1 MKKQGKGKRLVSG
14 LLAAM
19 LCLFLPSVEA
29 GAASRPPEYS
39 KMSGSYKN
47 SVYYQRLMEVELT
60 GNQVTDLIAVAAS
73 QLGYTEGTNKNDLSG
88 NGHGT
93 GDCTEYGNNLGKN
106 GLAWCASF
114 VSWCFQEANI
124 PTSIMPR
131 SAGCGTLRSS
141 VYHKGAT
148 WHGVN
153 SGYKPQAGDLVM
165 YEKLVKME
173 DGNWYYVYANR
184 DKNGV
189 PDNTSHVGIV
199 VSDFNESKQTY
210 DVIDGNGNAG
220 KVKYLPNQKL
230 YMAGPVYGGGTM
242 NRIQGFITP
251 AYTTGSGKGYNGENG
266 TNPQPLNVTLTKAT
280 DPQYT
285 SKEKIEETNA
295 TVVSCIT
302 KPAGS
307 SVTSN
312 GIILS
317 AADGSVIKEYMEN
330 VTNVKDST
338 TTFHAWYDIQK
349 ELGITLKPGVTYIY
363 QFCAVVN
370 GKTFLGDQYKF
381 TTKGTT
387 PSYTVSFDAAGGSVS
402 PSSKKVTRGEAYGD
416 LPIPTREHYSF
427 LGWYTGKNGGTMV
440 ASGNEV
446 KLNANQTLY
455 ARWELGEEEEEN
467 QNIED
472 NQSAAVSLTSS
483 DTSGQKDILQIS
495 TSSPQFHGTVTKPAG
510 SRLSRIMVNVYTPKG
525 KKISGFEEEIGSSQD
540 SQNQVSFTYTLGNE
554 RAQQL
559 TPGETYQ
566 YEFYAVVDD
575 KAYVSDRYNFQVQKN
590 ASATSTDTSTKNDS
604 ASVGTDTAAK
614 NASNQSTSKGSSG
627 AITSSMRAE
636 VPYHSGSTSS
646 GNTSSSGSTSSRPAP
661 SRRSDGSFW
670 ISASSY
676 YGTGTWSANTSK
688 RAWRLRTPE
697 GSYLV
702 SQWGFVDGVWYLFDD
717 DGYTCSGWQMVNGS
731 WYYFYPNAMMAT
743 GWAAVNGRWY
753 YLNEAGAMT
762 TGWQNVGGVWYYM
775 DASGAM
781 LANTI
786 TPDGFWVDASG
797 AWIH

>member
-1 MKKQGKGKRLVSG
+1 MKKQGKGRRLVSG
-14 LLAAM
+14 LLAAVM
-19 LCLFLPSVEA
+19 LCLAVPPMESA
-29 GAASRPPEYS
+29 AASRPPEYN
-39 KMSGSYKN
+39 KMSSSYKG

-131 SAGCGTLRSS
+131 SAGCGTLRNS
-141 VYHKGAT
+141 VYNKGAT
-148 WHGVN
+148 WHSVN
-153 SGYKPQAGDLVM
+153 SGYQPKAGDLVM
-165 YEKLVKME
+165 YEKLVKMD
-173 DGNWYYVYANR
+173 DGEWYYVYANR

-189 PDNTSHVGIV
+189 PDNSSHVGIV
-199 VSDFNESKQTY
+199 VTDFNLSKQTY

-220 KVKYLPNQKL
+220 KVKYLADQKL

-251 AYTTGSGKGYNGENG
+251 AYTTGSGTGYHGDTG
-266 TNPQPLNVTLTKAT
+266 TKEQTLNVTLTKAT

-307 SVTSN
+307 SITSN

-317 AADGSVIKEYMEN
+317 AADGSIIKEYMEN
-330 VTNVKDST
+330 VTNVRNST
-338 TTFHAWYDIQK
+338 TTFHAWYDIQE
-349 ELGITLKPGVTYIY
+349 ELGVTLKPGVTYIY

-370 GKTFLGDQYKF
+370 NQTFLGEQYKF
-381 TTKGTT
+381 KTKGST

-402 PSSKKVTRGEAYGD
+402 PSSKKVAYGEAYGD
-416 LPIPTREHYSF
+416 LPIPTRDHYSF
-427 LGWYTGKNGGTMV
+427 LGWYTSKNGGNLV
-440 ASGNEV
+440 ASSNEV
-446 KLNANQTLY
+446 KLNGNQTLY
-455 ARWELGEEEEEN
+455 AQWELGEENEEN
-467 QNIED
+467 QDIQNS
-472 NQSAAVSLTSS
+472 QSAAVSLVSS
-483 DTSGQKDILQIS
+483 NAAGQKGTITIS
-495 TSSPQFHGTVTKPAG
+495 AASPQFYGTLTKPVG
-510 SRLSRIMVNVYTPKG
+510 SRLSRIMVNVYTPTG
-525 KKISGFEEEIGSSQD
+525 NKISGFEEEIGSSQD
-540 SQNQVSFTYTLGNE
+540 SNSEVNFTYTLGNA
-554 RAQQL
+554 RVQQL
-559 TPGETYQ
+559 VSGETYQ

-575 KAYVSDRYNFQVQKN
+575 KAYISDRYNFQVQRTSSSSN
-590 ASATSTDTSTKNDS
+590 TNTSASTSTKNDS
-604 ASVGTDTAAK
+604 DK
-614 NASNQSTSKGSSG
+614 STSQSSN
-627 AITSSMRAE
+627 SSS
-636 VPYHSGSTSS
+636 SGSTSS
-646 GNTSSSGSTSSRPAP
+646 TSSSGSTSSQRAEVPYNSGSTSSSTSSRPA
-661 SRRSDGSFW
+661 SSQRADGSFW
-670 ISASSY
+670 ISAPSY
-676 YGTGTWSANTSK
+676 YGTGTWSANAGNK
-688 RAWRLRTPE
+688 AWKLRTPD
-697 GSYLV
+697 GSYLA
-702 SQWGFVDGVWYLFDD
+702 SQWGFVDGVWYLFGD

-753 YLNEAGAMT
+753 YLNGSGVMT

-786 TPDGFWVDASG
+786 TPDGYWVDASG